1 MSNTKIVIDKEQKN
15 GIVNKMLQK
24 IIDTLPVKPVFEGDV
39 LIALHDELLDVLT
52 QNSTEI
58 QIDQSIEEISDKM
71 HIEIARAKGQLLGII
86 NGLNLKN
93 EAEIGLK
100 EVVSKLDL
108 IQRYATSQQIIEQ
121 LRVKE
126 KIVLDSNLKIKE
138 KTTVLMEGTY
148 YPNDGFWING
158 IKVFPDYYTI
168 R

>member
-1 MSNTKIVIDKEQKN
+1 MSNTKIVIDKEDWD
-15 GIVNKMLQK
+15 K
-24 IIDTLPVKPVFEGDV
+24 IASEFNSNDLPTV
-39 LIALHDELLDVLT
+39 
-52 QNSTEI
+52 TEI
-58 QIDQSIEEISDKM
+58 QIDQSIEEKIKSILNKYEPINKGTEYFYNSNSV
-71 HIEIARAKGQLLGII
+71 IESMQ
-86 NGLNLKN
+86 
-93 EAEIGLK
+93 EI
-100 EVVSKLDL
+100 
-108 IQRYATSQQIIEQ
+108 ATSQQIIEQ

>member
-1 MSNTKIVIDKEQKN
+1 
-15 GIVNKMLQK
+15 
-24 IIDTLPVKPVFEGDV
+24 
-39 LIALHDELLDVLT
+39 
-52 QNSTEI
+52 
-58 QIDQSIEEISDKM
+58 M